1 MAEIRRRNAPAL
13 LLGASLLTLAACSD
27 GFDMDVRDIG
37 GGFDTT
43 DATRL
48 ATEDRP
54 SPDARGVI
62 TYPNFQVVVARR
74 DETIGDIARRLNMNP
89 QELATYNGIG
99 LDVRL
104 RQGEVIAL
112 PRVLPGSGP
121 VAAANGEV
129 DLASL
134 ASGALDRVDP
144 AAPPRASGPVS
155 TTTLDPAPAA
165 APPAGREPAR
175 HKVVRGETAYSIARL
190 YNVSVRSLADW
201 NGLGTD
207 LTVREGQFLLIP
219 VASASQPRPAPN
231 NRDVTSPP
239 GAGTLTPTPPSASQP
254 LPDESAVV
262 SVAPP
267 PSPDLSSERSDTS
280 APRLAMP
287 VKGQIIRPYAK
298 GKNEGIDIAATA
310 GDPVRA
316 ADDGT
321 IAAITRDTDQVPILV
336 VRHADNLLTV
346 YANIQNIKLAK
357 GDRVTRGQTIAEVRD
372 SAPAF
377 LHFEVRKGFE
387 SVDPVDYVN

>member
-13 LLGASLLTLAACSD
+13 LLGASLLALAACSD
-27 GFDMDVRDIG
+27 GFDLDLRDVS

-48 ATEDRP
+48 ATEPRP
-54 SPDARGVI
+54 TPDARGVI

-74 DETIGDIARRLNMNP
+74 GETITDIARRLNLNAD
-89 QELATYNGIG
+89 ELATYNGIDG
-99 LDVRL
+99 AVRL

-112 PRVLPGSGP
+112 PRLLPGSGP
-121 VAAANGEV
+121 VAGTGEI

-144 AAPPRASGPVS
+144 SGPPRASGPV
-155 TTTLDPAPAA
+155 TTTAPAA
-165 APPAGREPAR
+165 APQPGPEPTR

-190 YNVSVRSLADW
+190 YNVSVRALADW

-207 LTVREGQFLLIP
+207 LMVREGQYLLIP
-219 VASASQPRPAPN
+219 VATANQPRPAPEA
-231 NRDVTSPP
+231 RDVTSAP
-239 GAGTLTPTPPSASQP
+239 GAGTLTPEPPSASQP
-254 LPDESAVV
+254 LPDETEIVSA
-262 SVAPP
+262 APP
-267 PSPDLSSERSDTS
+267 PSPDLSSERSDAS

-298 GKNEGIDIAATA
+298 GKNEGIDIAAAAGTA
-310 GDPVRA
+310 VRA

-346 YANIQNIKLAK
+346 YANIQNIKLSK
-357 GDRVTRGQTIAEVRD
+357 GDRVTRGQAIAEVRD